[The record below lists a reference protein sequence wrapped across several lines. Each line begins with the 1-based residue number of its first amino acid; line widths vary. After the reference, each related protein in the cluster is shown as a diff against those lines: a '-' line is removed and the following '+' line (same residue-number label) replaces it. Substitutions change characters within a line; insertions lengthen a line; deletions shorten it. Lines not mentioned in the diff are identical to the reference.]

1 MGYFCEAKVSRARL
15 ELITRRGREEAKRK
29 NYERFFLRVGRG
41 AEEGKGHEQ
50 VVFNAFDNKTR
61 EWNGFMV

>member
-1 MGYFCEAKVSRARL
+1 L

-50 VVFNAFDNKTR
+50 VVLNAFDNKTR